1 MNEHIST
8 SNHSYVIAYGMSRE
22 PFGDKIEDDLFYAE
36 PTRKQKL
43 DILLHLTQYGNELM
57 LVTGPSGSGKTTLLQ
72 QFQLHALDTWKVAR
86 IEAKNGI
93 DERKLVQQLFH
104 QMNLEFHG
112 ATHAELLEHL
122 EHHFDS
128 LQRSA
133 RQAVMLIDDAEQLP
147 VTALKA
153 VLALAGLT
161 SKDNKPLL
169 RIVLFGNDKL
179 EEKFSDPLLT
189 QHNNVVR
196 RAVDLPAFDSEHTA
210 HYILHRLSA
219 AHFSENKPFTD
230 AAMQKIHKQAHGWPA
245 EINRL
250 AHNLL
255 IESALA
261 SASNASKGEK
271 SSFNVSRA
279 IAAVVGATMI
289 GALLFFQEDFNTW
302 LDSGTNNTPDV
313 AQQSLTTQPLEIPQQ
328 DPLDSTAAP
337 DAPATTTNNAE
348 PDASQNLPADDP
360 AAILAQMY
368 GEKEPANDTTAAILA
383 VDEIPESENAPDFEP
398 VTKAAAEQISTAAPR
413 TVATGKLA
421 PTSPDTPSVTEPA
434 ATPVATKAKAT
445 PTVTP
450 AATKAIKPV
459 QPTIAAKKAT
469 SPKAPSHKI
478 PADLPGHRT
487 DWILKQ
493 NPEHFTLQLVAGNDI
508 KTLRAFIKRH
518 PLTKP
523 LAVYRSTRKGKPWF
537 GLIHGIFP
545 SKQQAINARSRL
557 SKALRRD
564 KPWVRN
570 LAPLQKELR

>member
-8 SNHSYVIAYGMSRE
+8 SNHSYVISYGMSRE

-57 LVTGPSGSGKTTLLQ
+57 LVTGPNGSGKTTLLQ

-112 ATHAELLEHL
+112 ATHSELLEHL

-128 LQRSA
+128 LQYSA
-133 RQAVMLIDDAEQLP
+133 RQAVMLIDDADQLP
-147 VTALKA
+147 VTALKS
-153 VLALAGLT
+153 VLMLAGLT

-169 RIVLFGNDKL
+169 RIILFGNDKL
-179 EEKFSDPLLT
+179 EENFSDPFLA
-189 QHNNVVR
+189 QHNNIVR

-219 AHFSENKPFTD
+219 ADFAENKPFTD
-230 AAMQKIHKQAHGWPA
+230 AALQKIHKQSNGWPG
-245 EINRL
+245 EINQL

-255 IESALA
+255 IESALTA
-261 SASNASKGEK
+261 TSNASNGEK
-271 SSFNVSRA
+271 STFNIPRA
-279 IAAVVGATMI
+279 IAAVVGVTMI
-289 GALLFFQEDFNTW
+289 SALLFFQDNFNAW
-302 LDSGTNNTPDV
+302 LDGGTNNTSDA
-313 AQQSLTTQPLEIPQQ
+313 AQQSLTTQPLEIPPQN
-328 DPLDSTAAP
+328 PLDSTAAP
-337 DAPATTTNNAE
+337 DAL
-348 PDASQNLPADDP
+348 DAPQNLPADDP
-360 AAILAQMY
+360 VAILAQMY
-368 GEKEPANDTTAAILA
+368 GEKETSSDTTAAIHA
-383 VDEIPESENAPDFEP
+383 VDEIPESENAPNFDAL
-398 VTKAAAEQISTAAPR
+398 TKAAPEQISTAA
-413 TVATGKLA
+413 TSKSS
-421 PTSPDTPSVTEPA
+421 PTSTATLSVTEPA
-434 ATPVATKAKAT
+434 ATKV
-445 PTVTP
+445 
-450 AATKAIKPV
+450 IKPV

-469 SPKAPSHKI
+469 PPQTLPHKI

-493 NPEHFTLQLVAGNDI
+493 NPEHFTLQLVAGNNI
-508 KTLRAFIKRH
+508 KTLRAFVQRH

-523 LAVYRSTRKGKPWF
+523 LAVYQSTRKGKPWF

-545 SKQQAINARSRL
+545 SKEQAINARSRL
-557 SKALRRD
+557 SKALRRE

-570 LAPLQKELR
+570 LAPLQKELRETTPAP